1 MSSRINPSYNLG
13 LKAEVC
19 LRVDTESGVIFPRPK
34 GRGMNAAE
42 CIKMQESKF
51 HIRIQNFTFWIVI
64 LIFAFCIL
72 DFSYAAPCYG
82 TRMPQKRKFF
92 AGLESYTLFK
102 RHQEKDY
109 GKLRSMQ
116 YFVLLSYGVYDWLSI
131 DLKGGTGNIKQH
143 PADRAEIDYSYNF
156 AGGYGLRLGLYDNND
171 TKMVFGFQHISVHPK
186 STRLEDGRHKAI
198 VDDWQVSILLSQDFG
213 KATPYLG
220 TRWSRLDYIHRID
233 DYRKRV
239 MSDLT
244 KSVGL
249 IFGLDFT
256 LTDKIWF
263 NLEASFLDSEAF
275 AFSINF
281 AL

>member
-1 MSSRINPSYNLG
+1 MKFKYQIKIQKLAFY
-13 LKAEVC
+13 AF
-19 LRVDTESGVIFPRPK
+19 IF
-34 GRGMNAAE
+34 
-42 CIKMQESKF
+42 
-51 HIRIQNFTFWIVI
+51 
-64 LIFAFCIL
+64 IFIFCIL

-82 TRMPQKRKFF
+82 TRMPQKEKFF
-92 AGLESYTLFK
+92 TGLQSHTIFK
-102 RHQEKDY
+102 RYQEKDY

-143 PADRAEIDYSYNF
+143 PKDTAEIDYSLNF
-156 AGGYGLRLGLYDNND
+156 SGGYGLRLRLYDNNN

-186 STRLEDGRHKAI
+186 STHLEDGRHKAI
-198 VDDWQVSILLSQDFG
+198 LDDWQVSLLLSQRFG
-213 KATPYLG
+213 RVTPYLG
-220 TRWSRLDYIHRID
+220 TRWSRVDYIHRID
-233 DYRKRV
+233 DDRKRV

-249 IFGLDFT
+249 ICGLDFA
-256 LTDKIWF
+256 LTDEIWC
-263 NLEASFLDSEAF
+263 NLEVSFLDSQAF